1 MNEVKV
7 LSVEEE
13 AQVNGGF
20 PPIFYAV
27 VAIAGHLARN
37 PVVRRTANRIGLVG
51 ATSYA
56 ANWAY
61 DRTVGRI
68 RQSTSP

>member
-37 PVVRRTANRIGLVG
+37 PVVRMNCEQDWTGWCHILCRELGL
-51 ATSYA
+51 
-56 ANWAY
+56 
-61 DRTVGRI
+61 
-68 RQSTSP
+68 